1 MVSRR
6 LLGFLDESPET
17 CQLFVEL
24 GGLNAA
30 LETLDRFTTS
40 SNIQTKVLGLLVS
53 ASEKFTCS

>member
-1 MVSRR
+1 M
-6 LLGFLDESPET
+6 LGFLDESPET

-30 LETLDRFTTS
+30 LDTLDRFTTS

-53 ASEKFTCS
+53 VSEKFIWN